1 MNIFFFG
8 VFFCFICVFFCFKQ
22 KKKKKTD
29 KGGRRGGGGG
39 GGGESV
45 RAYLWRGVKAFL
57 WKKQTC
63 LECGVFIY
71 CNLIRQRMKVWR
83 NAKEFIIT
91 TEVKWQLLKDK
102 NENTLQKNLDS
113 SLEIS

>member
-1 MNIFFFG
+1 MR
-8 VFFCFICVFFCFKQ
+8 IC
-22 KKKKKTD
+22 
-29 KGGRRGGGGG
+29 GGGLKPSSGR
-39 GGGESV
+39 SKPV
-45 RAYLWRGVKAFL
+45 S
-57 WKKQTC
+57 
-63 LECGVFIY
+63 ECGVFIY